1 MSSFF
6 HLSLNEKDL
15 LRSILKSIGTCFEE
29 KKKKKYRNLNETF
42 KSLAI
47 VLKKKESKFKEQ
59 TYNLTKSKYNI
70 YIYIYMHCNKKSLTF
85 G

>member
-47 VLKKKESKFKEQ
+47 VLGKKKKVKV
-59 TYNLTKSKYNI
+59 
-70 YIYIYMHCNKKSLTF
+70 
-85 G
+85 

>member
-47 VLKKKESKFKEQ
+47 VLGKKKKKSKFEEQ
-59 TYNLTKSKYNI
+59 TNNLTKSKYNI
-70 YIYIYMHCNKKSLTF
+70 YNIYICTVTKKV
-85 G
+85 

>member
-1 MSSFF
+1 MTRVTRILFAMSSFF

-47 VLKKKESKFKEQ
+47 VLKKESQ
-59 TYNLTKSKYNI
+59 SLRSKRI
-70 YIYIYMHCNKKSLTF
+70 I
-85 G
+85 

>member
-1 MSSFF
+1 MHHTQKKAPTLIDQSYMNFVCHVKFF

-29 KKKKKYRNLNETF
+29 KKKKRHRNLNETF

-47 VLKKKESKFKEQ
+47 VLKKRVKV
-59 TYNLTKSKYNI
+59 
-70 YIYIYMHCNKKSLTF
+70 
-85 G
+85 